1 MKWRTHL
8 DSRVGFRQLWFLGT
22 GEQRCLRQCRP
33 VCEYPPYM
41 GSPDRL
47 PYKTPECLWL
57 MYFKCLEVL
66 VKSGSSQLRRW
77 GSQKISKL
85 SSHAPSKKDSWI
97 SKLDLQT
104 AWTSLFR
111 AYCDSHIPGSLPG
124 FRSAGPL
131 ADHQV
136 VSLCPVGVLSRES
149 ALSLTFDS
157 VLFSSENSFPFIPHW
172 D

>member
-1 MKWRTHL
+1 M
-8 DSRVGFRQLWFLGT
+8 
-22 GEQRCLRQCRP
+22 
-33 VCEYPPYM
+33 
-41 GSPDRL
+41 
-47 PYKTPECLWL
+47 
-57 MYFKCLEVL
+57 
-66 VKSGSSQLRRW
+66 
-77 GSQKISKL
+77 

-149 ALSLTFDS
+149 ALSLTSALVQLYYLLYTLLELGHLPEALSSIVVPCHLHIIPYFTNS
-157 VLFSSENSFPFIPHW
+157 VLFLGFV
-172 D
+172 